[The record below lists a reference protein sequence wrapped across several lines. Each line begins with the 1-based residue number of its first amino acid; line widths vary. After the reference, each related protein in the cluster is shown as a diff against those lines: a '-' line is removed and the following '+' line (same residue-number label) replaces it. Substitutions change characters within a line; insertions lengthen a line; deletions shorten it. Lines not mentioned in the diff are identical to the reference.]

1 MPVWSSGS
9 TSVMAANA
17 PPPPPSF
24 VNSNANHHPSD
35 LRLQGLDANQKS
47 GIQLEQVGNVTATPP
62 LDAAQR
68 KTLPAWIR

>member
-1 MPVWSSGS
+1 MV
-9 TSVMAANA
+9 ANA

-24 VNSNANHHPSD
+24 VNSNSNHPND
-35 LRLQGLDANQKS
+35 LRLQGLDAHPKS
-47 GIQLEQVGNVTATPP
+47 GIQLEQLGTINATPP